1 MASIMVSRLQLAMFL
16 YLVIIALIMAYRPA
30 LMFTPTKEAKAWA
43 IENTNTTSILAPAFS
58 FPLIAVLCYYIA
70 VVVEMS

>member
-1 MASIMVSRLQLAMFL
+1 
-16 YLVIIALIMAYRPA
+16 LIMAYRPA